1 MVGVASRLVG
11 VRVNTWASSSMLS
24 IRVSTRASSAML
36 SIEVITRTSSGMLG
50 IGMSTRTSSGMLCVL
65 MGCCVLRVGMIQRLR
80 TRVRGGRTTVR
91 ARTGAS
97 GSMLR
102 VGMVHRLRTCMCT
115 RSTGARGRRA
125 TVRVN
130 SRVLSTRLVVVLS
143 GQTRISGG
151 MRSLVSLLVGLVDLA
166 VGLVDLVVGLMDLAV
181 GLVDLVV
188 GLMDLAVGLVLGLA
202 VGLVLELVV
211 GLVLELIVVL
221 VLSEIWS
228 VPSTSSITESVLGSR
243 STIPRAGKVLNN
255 RRRFVGAIR
264 WPLSHG
270 RSRGGSESSSEKSG
284 RLGNHYERDMKG

>member
-181 GLVDLVV
+181 GLV
-188 GLMDLAVGLVLGLA
+188 LGLA

-270 RSRGGSESSSEKSG
+270 RSRGGSESYSSEKSG

>member
-1 MVGVASRLVG
+1 
-11 VRVNTWASSSMLS
+11 
-24 IRVSTRASSAML
+24 
-36 SIEVITRTSSGMLG
+36 
-50 IGMSTRTSSGMLCVL
+50 
-65 MGCCVLRVGMIQRLR
+65 
-80 TRVRGGRTTVR
+80 
-91 ARTGAS
+91 
-97 GSMLR
+97 
-102 VGMVHRLRTCMCT
+102 
-115 RSTGARGRRA
+115 
-125 TVRVN
+125 
-130 SRVLSTRLVVVLS
+130 
-143 GQTRISGG
+143 
-151 MRSLVSLLVGLVDLA
+151 
-166 VGLVDLVVGLMDLAV
+166 
-181 GLVDLVV
+181 
-188 GLMDLAVGLVLGLA
+188 MDLAVGLVLGLA